1 MPTLDN
7 VRVFRSPVH
16 GYGCV
21 ARRDIGTDEVIAE
34 VEGILYRWEDVKD
47 DTYCLW
53 VDDDYYF
60 DMVDQTRWI
69 NHSCEPNAEV
79 FAELD
84 GAGGAWARI
93 VAIRPIKAGEEI
105 TYHYGFSANV
115 AEPCACGT
123 PSCCGWIVD
132 PDELPVLM
140 ERLARDQRQTTKVVK
155 ASTRKASTAAALVRR
170 AR

>member
-1 MPTLDN
+1 
-7 VRVFRSPVH
+7 
-16 GYGCV
+16 
-21 ARRDIGTDEVIAE
+21 
-34 VEGILYRWEDVKD
+34 
-47 DTYCLW
+47 

-93 VAIRPIKAGEEI
+93 IAIRPIKAGEEI

-140 ERLARDQRQTTKVVK
+140 ERLACEQRQTTKVVK
-155 ASTRKASTAAALVRR
+155 ASTRQASTAAALVRR